1 MGCSRAFGFQ
11 FSLRKRKMVVQT
23 FTRQAEQASN
33 ETAISR
39 LARHGGLKEARQKL
53 AQLEAA
59 RAEIQAGIDRH
70 KSALNDA
77 DGLAQKILNGEP
89 VELQDTFNSEAEA
102 SKLAGYAMA
111 IVRQKQAVEHERR
124 SASRDFCDLE
134 APGHKERSAELA
146 DSANRMIQTF
156 DEMERHVVAMRNAG
170 IIVDNRF
177 PLFDGG
183 RLRTI
188 ILSLK
193 TIVSQFEKFARE

>member
-1 MGCSRAFGFQ
+1 MKTATRPTVASSPTTPAQRLQGHEG
-11 FSLRKRKMVVQT
+11 LR
-23 FTRQAEQASN
+23 
-33 ETAISR
+33 
-39 LARHGGLKEARQKL
+39 EARQKL
-53 AQLEAA
+53 AQLEAG

-70 KSALNDA
+70 KAALNDP

-89 VELQDTFNSEAEA
+89 VELGDTFNHEAEN
-102 SKLAGYAMA
+102 SKLAGYATA
-111 IVRQKQAVEHERR
+111 IVRQRQVIEQELR

-156 DEMERHVVAMRNAG
+156 DEMERRVVAMRNAG
-170 IIVDNRF
+170 VIIDNRF
-177 PLFDGG
+177 PLFEGG

-193 TIVSQFEKFARE
+193 TIVSQFEKFANE

>member
-1 MGCSRAFGFQ
+1 MSTTT
-11 FSLRKRKMVVQT
+11 KRRPEPATV
-23 FTRQAEQASN
+23 ASSPEN
-33 ETAISR
+33 PHG
-39 LARHGGLKEARQKL
+39 LMNRHGGLREARQKL

-89 VELQDTFNSEAEA
+89 VELGDTLNTEAEA

-111 IVRQKQAVEHERR
+111 IVRQKQAVEQELR

-156 DEMERHVVAMRNAG
+156 DELERRVVAMRNAG
-170 IIVDNRF
+170 VIVDNRF

-193 TIVSQFEKFARE
+193 TIVSQFEKFAKE